1 MIPQNARFFICAC
14 VLSLTAMAQ
23 TGPAPSPSA
32 SAPLQDKIA
41 IVSIQGAIVTTNDG
55 QRDLKALETKFE
67 PKKTQLKSLSDE
79 IDTLKKQLETQ
90 GPALNDEAR
99 ASLSRQ
105 IDSKQK
111 TLSRSQEDAQNDFTE
126 QQNQIVQKILQKLV
140 PIIDKYAKDNALALV
155 MDDSKPWPDSPL
167 LWANPSVDITKA
179 VVDIYNAK
187 SPASTLS
194 PAPQKPPSTQ
204 QRSQPPK

>member
-1 MIPQNARFFICAC
+1 MIPPNARFFICAC

-23 TGPAPSPSA
+23 TGPAPSPRA
-32 SAPLQDKIA
+32 SAALQDKIGV
-41 IVSIQGAIVTTNDG
+41 VSIQDAIVTTNDG

-90 GPALNDEAR
+90 GSALNDETR

-105 IDSKQK
+105 IESKQK

-126 QQNQIVQKILQKLV
+126 QQNQIVQKVLQKLV
-140 PIIDKYAKDNALALV
+140 PIIDKYAKDNTLTLV
-155 MDDSKPWPDSPL
+155 LDDSKPWPDSPL

-194 PAPQKPPSTQ
+194 PAPQKTPSTQ